1 VTDVILLA
9 NSARKYSGRMKIADL
24 QRDEQSLPQ
33 TPMPAF
39 ISHKRVWALKIAKVH
54 VDDDGQGIALQFEED
69 GFALRAFTS
78 SQLEHKPIPQAGMYF
93 VQYEGGYF
101 SFSPADAFEKG
112 YSPAEQEPVIEKIT
126 IIPGKP
132 AITPWG
138 ELKTLRI
145 VQETKWGV
153 VGELQLTNPQAL
165 ALAEQIQ
172 HRVER

>member
-1 VTDVILLA
+1 
-9 NSARKYSGRMKIADL
+9 MKLADL
-24 QRDEQSLPQ
+24 QKEQENAPQ

-54 VDDDGQGIALQFEED
+54 VDEDGQGIALAFE
-69 GFALRAFTS
+69 GGHFGLRALTT
-78 SQLEHKPIPQAGMYF
+78 SQLEHKPIPEAGMYF

-112 YSPAEQEPVIEKIT
+112 YTPAEQEPVIEKIT
-126 IIPGKP
+126 LILGKP

-153 VGELQLTNPQAL
+153 VGELQLTNPQAF

-172 HRVER
+172 HRLSR

>member
-1 VTDVILLA
+1 M
-9 NSARKYSGRMKIADL
+9 NIAKM
-24 QRDEQSLPQ
+24 QQQENQLPQ
-33 TPMPAF
+33 SPMPAF

-54 VDDDGQGIALQFEED
+54 TDEDGQGIALAFE
-69 GFALRAFTS
+69 GNHFAMRAFTS
-78 SQLEHKPIPQAGMYF
+78 SQLEHKPVPEVGMYF

-126 IIPGKP
+126 LIPGKP

-153 VGELQLTNPQAL
+153 VGELQLTAPQAL

>member
-1 VTDVILLA
+1 
-9 NSARKYSGRMKIADL
+9 MKIADL
-24 QRDEQSLPQ
+24 QRESELAPQ

-54 VDDDGQGIALQFEED
+54 VDEDGQGIALAFE
-69 GFALRAFTS
+69 GSQFALRAFTS
-78 SQLEHKPIPQAGMYF
+78 SQLEHKPIPEVGMYF

-112 YSPAEQEPVIEKIT
+112 YAPAEEEPVVEKIT
-126 IIPGKP
+126 LIPGKLV
-132 AITPWG
+132 ITPWG
-138 ELKTLRI
+138 EMKTVRI

-172 HRVER
+172 HKVNR

>member
-1 VTDVILLA
+1 
-9 NSARKYSGRMKIADL
+9 MKISDL
-24 QRDEQSLPQ
+24 QDAEKTAPQ

-54 VDDDGQGIALQFEED
+54 VDEDGQGIALAFD
-69 GFALRAFTS
+69 GNNFALRAFTS
-78 SQLEHKPIPQAGMYF
+78 SQLEHKPIPEAGMYF

-101 SFSPADAFEKG
+101 SFSPAEAFEKG
-112 YSPAEQEPVIEKIT
+112 YTPAEQEPVIEKIT
-126 IIPGKP
+126 LIPGKA

-145 VQETKWGV
+145 VQETKWGI

-165 ALAEQIQ
+165 ALAEQIN
-172 HRVER
+172 HRISR

>member
-1 VTDVILLA
+1 M
-9 NSARKYSGRMKIADL
+9 NIAEM
-24 QRDEQSLPQ
+24 QQQENQLPQ

-54 VDDDGQGIALQFEED
+54 VDEDGQGIALVFE
-69 GFALRAFTS
+69 GNHFAMRAFTS
-78 SQLEHKPIPQAGMYF
+78 SQLEHKPIPEAGMYF

-112 YSPAEQEPVIEKIT
+112 YTPAEQEPVIEKIT
-126 IIPGKP
+126 LIPGKP

-153 VGELQLTNPQAL
+153 VGELQLTAPQAL

>member
-1 VTDVILLA
+1 
-9 NSARKYSGRMKIADL
+9 MKIAEL
-24 QRDEQSLPQ
+24 QEQEKLAPQ

-54 VDDDGQGIALQFEED
+54 VDEDGQGIGLQFE
-69 GFALRAFTS
+69 GNQFALRAFTV
-78 SQLEHKPIPQAGMYF
+78 SQLEHKPVPEAGMYF

-126 IIPGKP
+126 LILGKP

-145 VQETKWGV
+145 VQETRWGII
-153 VGELQLTNPQAL
+153 GELQLTAPQAL
-165 ALAEQIQ
+165 SLAEQIQ
-172 HRVER
+172 HRVDR

>member
-1 VTDVILLA
+1 MD
-9 NSARKYSGRMKIADL
+9 IAEM
-24 QRDEQSLPQ
+24 QQQESQLPQ

-54 VDDDGQGIALQFEED
+54 VDEDGQGIAIAFENPS
-69 GFALRAFTS
+69 FALRAFTR
-78 SQLEHKPIPQAGMYF
+78 SQLEHKPIPEPGMYF

-112 YSPAEQEPVIEKIT
+112 YSPAEEEPVVEKIT
-126 IIPGKP
+126 LIPGKVVL
-132 AITPWG
+132 TPWG
-138 ELKTLRI
+138 ELKTVRI

-153 VGELQLTNPQAL
+153 CGELQLTNPQAL

-172 HRVER
+172 HRLER

>member
-1 VTDVILLA
+1 
-9 NSARKYSGRMKIADL
+9 MKIAEI
-24 QRDEQSLPQ
+24 QEQEKLAPQ

-54 VDDDGQGIALQFEED
+54 RDEDGQGIALAFE
-69 GFALRAFTS
+69 GNRFALRAFTV
-78 SQLEHKPIPQAGMYF
+78 SQLEHKPIPEVGMYF

-112 YSPAEQEPVIEKIT
+112 YSPAEEEPVVEKIT
-126 IIPGKP
+126 LIPGK
-132 AITPWG
+132 AVITPWG
-138 ELKTLRI
+138 ELKTVRI
-145 VQETKWGV
+145 VQETKWGL

-172 HRVER
+172 HRIER

>member
-1 VTDVILLA
+1 
-9 NSARKYSGRMKIADL
+9 MKIADVL
-24 QRDEQSLPQ
+24 KESEVAPQ
-33 TPMPAF
+33 TPMPSF
-39 ISHKRVWALKIAKVH
+39 IPHKRVWALKIAKVH
-54 VDDDGQGIALQFEED
+54 VDDDGQGIALQLEGSHF
-69 GFALRAFTS
+69 GLRAFTS
-78 SQLEHKPIPQAGMYF
+78 SQLEHKPIPEAGMYF

-112 YSPAEQEPVIEKIT
+112 YSPAESEPVIEKIT
-126 IIPGKP
+126 LILGKP

-153 VGELQLTNPQAL
+153 VGELQLTAPQAL

-172 HRVER
+172 HRVDR

>member
-1 VTDVILLA
+1 MRV
-9 NSARKYSGRMKIADL
+9 ADI
-24 QRDEQSLPQ
+24 QKEQDTAPQ
-33 TPMPAF
+33 APMPSY

-54 VDDDGQGIALQFEED
+54 VDEDGQGIALQFENPQ
-69 GFALRAFTS
+69 FSLRAFTA
-78 SQLEHKPIPQAGMYF
+78 SQLEHKPMAEAGMWF

-112 YSPAEQEPVIEKIT
+112 YSPAEEEPVVEKIT
-126 IIPGKP
+126 LIPGK
-132 AITPWG
+132 AVITPWG

-153 VGELQLTNPQAL
+153 VGELQLTAPQAL

-172 HRVER
+172 HRVDR

>member
-1 VTDVILLA
+1 M
-9 NSARKYSGRMKIADL
+9 NIAKM
-24 QRDEQSLPQ
+24 QQQENQLPQ
-33 TPMPAF
+33 SPMPAF

-54 VDDDGQGIALQFEED
+54 TDEDGQGIALTFE
-69 GFALRAFTS
+69 GNHFAMRAFTS
-78 SQLEHKPIPQAGMYF
+78 SQLEHKPVPEVGMYF

-126 IIPGKP
+126 LIPGKP

-153 VGELQLTNPQAL
+153 VGELQLTAPQAL

>member
-1 VTDVILLA
+1 
-9 NSARKYSGRMKIADL
+9 MKIADL
-24 QRDEQSLPQ
+24 QLDERNAPQ

-54 VDDDGQGIALQFEED
+54 VDEHGQGIALVFE
-69 GFALRAFTS
+69 GKSYGMRALTT
-78 SQLEHKPIPQAGMYF
+78 SQLEHKPIPEAGMYF

-112 YSPAEQEPVIEKIT
+112 YTPAEQEPVIEKIT
-126 IIPGKP
+126 LILGKA

-165 ALAEQIQ
+165 ALAEQIN
-172 HRVER
+172 HRISR

>member
-1 VTDVILLA
+1 MKLADVMEA
-9 NSARKYSGRMKIADL
+9 GKNAPGA
-24 QRDEQSLPQ
+24 
-33 TPMPAF
+33 PMPAF

-54 VDDDGQGIALQFEED
+54 VDEDGQGIALAFE
-69 GFALRAFTS
+69 GGHFGLRALTT
-78 SQLEHKPIPQAGMYF
+78 SQLEHKPIPEAGMYF

-112 YSPAEQEPVIEKIT
+112 YTPAEQEPVIEKIT
-126 IIPGKP
+126 LILGKP

-153 VGELQLTNPQAL
+153 VGELQLTAPQAL

-172 HRVER
+172 HRVDR